1 MTVLSQGAEDS
12 RSDIVFGRK
21 YNGRRLIIVHHY
33 DTESDPSVVLPKPNM
48 FNWYCGYMQV
58 LPTDKNYKFVR
69 NGEMWNYDF
78 DSLYPHASG
87 GVTLVGN
94 VDFEPMNYYVGF
106 DTAHYFNRNWN
117 DKDCIR
123 ALKDMAD
130 YDQPKIDNF
139 KQLGE

>member
-1 MTVLSQGAEDS
+1 MKVIQMSKLYAV
-12 RSDIVFGRK
+12 RRGRK
-21 YNGRRLIIVHHY
+21 TGIFNTWNECKKQTHGYSNAKYKSFKTIEEANAYLNG
-33 DTESDPSVVLPKPNM
+33 K
-48 FNWYCGYMQV
+48 
-58 LPTDKNYKFVR
+58 
-69 NGEMWNYDF
+69 
-78 DSLYPHASG
+78 
-87 GVTLVGN
+87 N
-94 VDFEPMNYYVGF
+94 VDCEPMNYYVGF